1 MRYKVPVHEFSF
13 NKIKNGR
20 RVGVHLLDKKCQNIK
35 LRDVLELEN
44 MSTKEKIECVVK
56 GFAIFENFDDLV
68 DALTPEKLGYSNKE
82 EVMLRLNRIYSKEQQ
97 EALNAIGIFF
107 TPQLENL
114 NIKFRD
120 ENER

>member
-13 NKIKNGR
+13 KKKKNGR
-20 RVGVHLLDKKCQNIK
+20 RVGVHLLDKKCQSIK

-44 MSTKEKIECVVK
+44 MSTGEKMECVVK
-56 GFAIFENFDDLV
+56 GLAIFENFSDLV